1 MATSTSTST
10 STSTPTPT
18 PVLAT
23 TTPKYLVDENHTLIK
38 TLTKAESNWYKSA
51 PDTHYRVVENLKDY
65 TLASDLNV
73 SRVGDNLVV
82 IFSDGAQLVALN
94 YFNCGADDVAF
105 PSFQSCSL
113 TVAADDPSGYSVPS
127 GAGSHVTD
135 NQIVYHHGD
144 QSAFK
149 LMIQSNSITDEFIL
163 AQTVER
169 LSEPAVGPLAI
180 PLWVSLTGGAVVL
193 GSLSGGS
200 GSDSGTS
207 IASNNQ
213 EPQTQPENAQFT
225 LTGLISAGPV
235 IEGHDLWIKAYN
247 EQGTLLDTLV
257 VNSSGAFVLK
267 LPAEYEGLV
276 LLQAFDIKNGPD
288 YVNEANA
295 EEQDLVG
302 DLRSIIKI
310 SSNGPTTVQ
319 INPLTEL
326 AVSFLG
332 LATGDQGSSETDL
345 RSVTEFEVNNAMAT
359 IAAAFGL
366 TELNNVTPLLTIDAT
381 KSPTENSNDYGKAL
395 ALLSGMALNKS
406 MTSPELLK
414 MLGKEIQDSSTQQLN
429 EASAY
434 EMVALAQTMDMGNT
448 YVNTLASNLKLPN
461 ASKIAAT
468 WTILKEMVK
477 PNSET
482 TSVAL
487 TQEHL
492 AIIGVNNAENLN
504 STTVTLVNTLL
515 PNYSEIPT
523 SMDSVS
529 EIESLVEAA
538 NAVLNSVNKG
548 PVPSLENLHQL
559 GLTQVTENS
568 LGIVQKALGALANTT
583 DIDEWSELS
592 GLVNGKV
599 TAFEDSL
606 DRMQQT
612 NKTELEEA
620 DFINLGID
628 VSGVVSHEVT
638 DENGVVDHLSYLE
651 TSLVALNN
659 IAQNNGTQITPQ
671 QIEAAVG
678 SYGHIF
684 DQLTSTTATIT
695 TEDFANVGIT
705 GVTTEN
711 KMDKA
716 SLSIQN
722 ASYSVIDTHKELQ
735 ELVDFAVVF

>member
-1 MATSTSTST
+1 MATSTSTP
-10 STSTPTPT
+10 TPTPT

-149 LMIQSNSITDEFIL
+149 LMIQSNSITDEIVL

-213 EPQTQPENAQFT
+213 EPFN

-345 RSVTEFEVNNAMAT
+345 RSVTEYEVNDAMVT
-359 IAAAFGL
+359 IAKAFGL
-366 TELNNVTPLLTIDAT
+366 TELNNVTPLLTIDVT
-381 KSPTENSNDYGKAL
+381 KSPTENSNDYGKVL

-414 MLGKEIQDSSTQQLN
+414 MLVKEIQDSSPQKLN

-434 EMVALAQTMDMGNT
+434 EMVALAQTMDMGDA
-448 YVNTLASNLKLPN
+448 YVNTLASNLELPN
-461 ASKIAAT
+461 ADMIATT
-468 WTILKEMVK
+468 WTILKTMVT
-477 PNSET
+477 NSE
-482 TSVAL
+482 SVAL

-515 PNYSEIPT
+515 PNYSESPA

-568 LGIVQKALGALANTT
+568 LGIVQNALGALANTT

-599 TAFEDSL
+599 TAFEYSL
-606 DRMQQT
+606 GRMQKT

-620 DFINLGID
+620 DFMNLGID

-638 DENGVVDHLSYLE
+638 DENGVVDRLSYLE

-659 IAQNNGTQITPQ
+659 IAQNNGTQITLQ

-678 SYGHIF
+678 SYGKIF
-684 DQLTSTTATIT
+684 DQLGSELATIT

-705 GVTTEN
+705 GVTTEVQL
-711 KMDKA
+711 KYA
-716 SLSIQN
+716 SLVILDKPY
-722 ASYSVIDTHKELQ
+722 SYIDTHDELQ
-735 ELVDFAVVF
+735 KLVTHALLF

>member
-10 STSTPTPT
+10 PTPTPTPT

-213 EPQTQPENAQFT
+213 EPFN

-345 RSVTEFEVNNAMAT
+345 RSVTEYEVNDAMVT
-359 IAAAFGL
+359 IAKAFGL
-366 TELNNVTPLLTIDAT
+366 TELNNVTPLLTIDVT
-381 KSPTENSNDYGKAL
+381 KSPTENSNDYGKVL

-414 MLGKEIQDSSTQQLN
+414 MLVKEIQDSSPQKLN

-434 EMVALAQTMDMGNT
+434 EMVALAQTMDMGDA
-448 YVNTLASNLKLPN
+448 YVNTLASNLELPN
-461 ASKIAAT
+461 ADMIATT
-468 WTILKEMVK
+468 WTILKTMVT
-477 PNSET
+477 NSE
-482 TSVAL
+482 SVAL

-515 PNYSEIPT
+515 PNYSESPA

-568 LGIVQKALGALANTT
+568 LGIVQNALGALANTT

-599 TAFEDSL
+599 TAFEYSL
-606 DRMQQT
+606 GRMQKT

-620 DFINLGID
+620 DFMNLGID

-638 DENGVVDHLSYLE
+638 DENGVVDRLSYLE

-659 IAQNNGTQITPQ
+659 IAQNNGTQITLQ

-678 SYGHIF
+678 SYGKIF
-684 DQLTSTTATIT
+684 DQLGSELATIT

-705 GVTTEN
+705 GVTTEVQL
-711 KMDKA
+711 KYA
-716 SLSIQN
+716 SLVILDKPY
-722 ASYSVIDTHKELQ
+722 SYIDTHDELQ
-735 ELVDFAVVF
+735 KLVTHALLF